1 MGLKRLGGVQTAL
14 IGLSELLVTV
24 LSAFVLLGEKL
35 SALQWLGAGLLAASV
50 LLVARERRL
59 GTLPTPRPWT
69 AFVLGQLSGQ
79 PEATPLPPSP
89 GAIPPAHEPAEPERP
104 SKPVSAPPR

>member
-1 MGLKRLGGVQTAL
+1 MVNGLFLGLKRLGGVQTAL

-24 LSAFVLLGEKL
+24 LSAFVLLGEQL
-35 SALQWLGAGLLAASV
+35 SAWQWMGAALLAVSV

-69 AFVLGQLSGQ
+69 PLVVGGAMGQ
-79 PEATPLPPSP
+79 PGHLPPP
-89 GAIPPAHEPAEPERP
+89 PAGEAPAHEP
-104 SKPVSAPPR
+104 SDT